1 MLGLLVLVLE
11 LAAEDRA
18 CYGSNNAVAAHL
30 VTAEVAS
37 CTATQSTH
45 KASVAFSLHVGVC
58 GAVLSLLRL
67 AVSILALR
75 VLVLSVCALLREL
88 LRWGLA
94 RVLAL
99 WRVLLLLAVSVAIS
113 T

>member
-1 MLGLLVLVLE
+1 
-11 LAAEDRA
+11 
-18 CYGSNNAVAAHL
+18 
-30 VTAEVAS
+30 
-37 CTATQSTH
+37 
-45 KASVAFSLHVGVC
+45 
-58 GAVLSLLRL
+58 VLSLLRL

-94 RVLAL
+94 WVLAL
-99 WRVLLLLAVSVAIS
+99 WRVLLLLAISIAVS